1 MRAPY
6 LFLTGCL
13 GAAAFL
19 AAPADGAAQT
29 FDTTIAV
36 RSGARLELHNMSGSI
51 EIRATRRSEIHV
63 NVEYDRAR
71 IEVDASANAV
81 SLRTV
86 PRRGGGE
93 AAYTVEVPAGTPL
106 QIGGLSSDISVRG
119 VCGEAELQT
128 LSGDVVLDCARG
140 NIIARSTSGDVT
152 VSDVR
157 GRLEAGSTGG
167 DVIVRDAQA
176 DVAAQSVSGEVTL
189 EQVEGRDVSAE
200 TIGGE
205 VLFSGPI
212 ADGGRYRF
220 QSHSGD
226 VTVRPTGRGLNATIT
241 VSTFSGDFETDYEV
255 TLTQGG
261 RIRPREIEFTIGN
274 GGARLSLASFS
285 GTVYL
290 RRGIPGRED

>member
-1 MRAPY
+1 MRAPC
-6 LFLTGCL
+6 LLLTGCL
-13 GAAAFL
+13 GAVAFL
-19 AAPADGAAQT
+19 AAPADCAAQT
-29 FDTTIAV
+29 FDTTLAV
-36 RSGARLELHNMSGSI
+36 RSGARLELHNMSGSV
-51 EIRATRRSEIHV
+51 EIRATRRSEIRV
-63 NVEYDRAR
+63 QVEYDRAR
-71 IEVDASANAV
+71 IEVDATTNTV

-93 AAYTVEVPAGTPL
+93 AAYIVEVPVGTPL
-106 QIGGLSSDISVRG
+106 QVGALSSDISVRG

-128 LSGDVVLDCARG
+128 LSGEVVLDCARG

-167 DVIVRDAQA
+167 EVIVRGAQA
-176 DVAAQSVSGEVTL
+176 DVTAQSVSGDVTL

-200 TIGGE
+200 TVSGE
-205 VLFSGPI
+205 VAFSGSI

-220 QSHSGD
+220 QSHAGD
-226 VTVRPTGRGLNATIT
+226 VTVRPTGRSLNATVT
-241 VSTFSGDFETDYEV
+241 VSTFSGDFETDYQV

-290 RRGIPGRED
+290 RRGLPGRED